1 MSFRS
6 GSTALNIQM
15 NSQALFLSFFAIS
28 IVSGLLTF
36 MAIPFFRVGK
46 DSRLYAWMLCNFL
59 YSIGSSVVALELLN
73 FPGTSPFDMSNT
85 VIFLSQAARFFCVIG
100 LILFLR
106 SFSPKSFFQISAV
119 KIFLTLLILISL
131 SALTIGP
138 HIPVQYKGAVVAS
151 FWAMFVII
159 WFLYELYLMK
169 NSGEYQNT
177 YSLRAL
183 FIMASC
189 MFMINLYLVLVT
201 VITYFNLLPSLE
213 FTGADVQSV
222 VFIIRLLNSLLSTV
236 VFILAFTLWVESR
249 SDLAIKSK
257 SDSLRIS
264 NLLIEKDILIYN
276 LANTNALV
284 ESGALAAGLA
294 HELNQ
299 HLARIQLNAEQA
311 ISSINK
317 GNDKA
322 ESIRSFEHIAN
333 ANQQAAKLISSLKK
347 VFRNPHE
354 KKTSIRLDNV
364 VLEIT
369 ELYKD
374 RLKKSHI
381 QLDLNLKVTK
391 EVFVTDSLIRQV
403 LSNLISNAIDS
414 LDASAQ
420 SKKKISIDL
429 YQSDADV
436 KLEVFD
442 NGLGI
447 HPNKESVLFELFQ
460 TSKKDGTGIGL
471 WLCKHVV
478 EAEGGRIYAQSP
490 PNGGALFTVQIPV

>member
-1 MSFRS
+1 
-6 GSTALNIQM
+6 M

-36 MAIPFFRVGK
+36 MAIPFFRVGR
-46 DSRLYAWMLCNFL
+46 DSRLYVWMLCNFL
-59 YSIGSSVVALELLN
+59 YSIGSSVVALQLLD
-73 FPGTSPFDMSNT
+73 FPGLSPFDMSN
-85 VIFLSQAARFFCVIG
+85 VVVLLSQAARFFSVVG

-131 SALTIGP
+131 SALVIGP
-138 HIPVQYKGAVVAS
+138 RVPADYKGAVVAN
-151 FWAMFVII
+151 FWVMFQII

-169 NSGEYQNT
+169 NSGEYQNS

-183 FIMASC
+183 LILASC
-189 MFMINLYLVLVT
+189 IFMINLYLVLIT

-213 FTGADVQSV
+213 FTGADVQSA

-249 SDLAIKSK
+249 SDLAIQSK
-257 SDSLRIS
+257 SDAFRIS
-264 NLLIEKDILIYN
+264 NLLVEKDILINN
-276 LANTNALV
+276 LANTNALI

-299 HLARIQLNAEQA
+299 HLARIQLNTEQA
-311 ISSINK
+311 IAGINE
-317 GNDKA
+317 GSGES
-322 ESIRSFEHIAN
+322 ESIRSLQRIAESN
-333 ANQQAAKLISSLKK
+333 RQAAKLISSLKK

-354 KKTSIRLDNV
+354 KKSSIRLDKV
-364 VLEIT
+364 VLEVA

-381 QLDLNLKVTK
+381 QLDINLKASK
-391 EVFVTDSLIRQV
+391 EVFVTDSLMRQV

-414 LDASAQ
+414 LDESIQ
-420 SKKKISIDL
+420 SDKKISIEL
-429 YQSDADV
+429 TESSSDV
-436 KLEVFD
+436 KLAVFD
-442 NGLGI
+442 NGPGI
-447 HPNKESVLFELFQ
+447 HPGKEDALFELFQ
-460 TSKKDGTGIGL
+460 TSKTNGTGIGL

-478 EAEGGRIYAQSP
+478 EAEGGKISAQSP
-490 PNGGALFTVQIPV
+490 LNGGALFAVQLPV

>member
-1 MSFRS
+1 MIFRS
-6 GSTALNIQM
+6 RSTTLNIEM
-15 NSQALFLSFFAIS
+15 NFQALFLSFFAIS

-59 YSIGSSVVALELLN
+59 YSIGSSFVALELLDV
-73 FPGTSPFDMSNT
+73 PGISPFDMSNT
-85 VIFLSQAARFFCVIG
+85 VIFLSQSARFFSVIG

-119 KIFLTLLILISL
+119 KIFLTLFILISL
-131 SALTIGP
+131 SSLTIGP
-138 HIPVQYKGAVVAS
+138 HVPVQYKGAVVAS
-151 FWAMFVII
+151 FWVMFEII

-169 NSGEYQNT
+169 NSGEYQNS

-213 FTGADVQSV
+213 LTGADVQSA
-222 VFIIRLLNSLLSTV
+222 VFIIRLLSNLLSTV

-249 SDLAIKSK
+249 SDLAIQSK
-257 SDSLRIS
+257 SNSLRIS

-276 LANTNALV
+276 IANTNALV

-311 ISSINK
+311 ISSINR
-317 GNDKA
+317 GHENAD
-322 ESIRSFEHIAN
+322 SIRSLERITQAN
-333 ANQQAAKLISSLKK
+333 HAASRLILSLKK

-354 KKTSIRLDNV
+354 KKTSIRLDKV
-364 VLEIT
+364 VLEVA

-374 RLKKSHI
+374 RLRKSNI
-381 QLDLNLKVTK
+381 QLDLNLKATQ
-391 EVFVTDSLIRQV
+391 ELSVTDSLIRQV

-414 LDASAQ
+414 LDASSQ
-420 SKKKISIDL
+420 SNKKISIDL
-429 YQSDADV
+429 TESATEV

-442 NGLGI
+442 NGPGI
-447 HPNKESVLFELFQ
+447 HPDKKHALFELFQ
-460 TSKKDGTGIGL
+460 TSKINGTGIGL
-471 WLCKHVV
+471 WLCKYVV
-478 EAEGGRIYAQSP
+478 EAEGGKIYAQSP
-490 PNGGALFTVQIPV
+490 PNGGALFAVQLPV

>member
-1 MSFRS
+1 
-6 GSTALNIQM
+6 M

-36 MAIPFFRVGK
+36 MAIPFFRVGR
-46 DSRLYAWMLCNFL
+46 DSRLYVWMLCNFL
-59 YSIGSSVVALELLN
+59 YSIGSSAVALQLLD
-73 FPGTSPFDMSNT
+73 FPGLSPFDMSNT
-85 VIFLSQAARFFCVIG
+85 VIFLSQAARFFSVIG

-138 HIPVQYKGAVVAS
+138 HIPAQYKGAVVAT
-151 FWAMFVII
+151 FWVMFEII

-169 NSGEYQNT
+169 NSGEYQNS

-183 FIMASC
+183 LILASC
-189 MFMINLYLVLVT
+189 IFMSNLYLVSLTVT
-201 VITYFNLLPSLE
+201 TYFNLLPSLGL
-213 FTGADVQSV
+213 TGADVQSA
-222 VFIIRLLNSLLSTV
+222 VFTIRLLNSLLSTV

-249 SDLAIKSK
+249 SDLAIQSK
-257 SDSLRIS
+257 SDTLRIS
-264 NLLIEKDILIYN
+264 NLLIEKDLLIKN

-311 ISSINK
+311 IGNIN
-317 GNDKA
+317 GRNDEA
-322 ESIRSFEHIAN
+322 ESIRSLERIAQ

-354 KKTSIRLDNV
+354 KKTSIRLDKI
-364 VLEIT
+364 VLEIA

-381 QLDLNLKVTK
+381 QLDLNLMATK

-414 LDASAQ
+414 LDASVQ
-420 SKKKISIDL
+420 TNKKILIDL
-429 YQSDADV
+429 SESATDV

-442 NGLGI
+442 SGPGI
-447 HPNKESVLFELFQ
+447 LPGKEDTLFELFQ

-478 EAEGGRIYAQSP
+478 EAEGGKIYAQSP
-490 PNGGALFTVQIPV
+490 PNGGAIFTVQIPV

>member
-1 MSFRS
+1 MTSH
-6 GSTALNIQM
+6 
-15 NSQALFLSFFAIS
+15 FLLLTFFCIS
-28 IVSGLLTF
+28 VISGLLTF
-36 MAIPFFRVGK
+36 LAIPFFKIGK
-46 DSRLYAWMLCNFL
+46 DSRLYVWIFCNL
-59 YSIGSSVVALELLN
+59 IYSIGSSVVALQLLKD
-73 FPGTSPFDMSNT
+73 PLLSPFDMSDQ
-85 VIFLSQAARFFCVIG
+85 VIFIFQALRFFSVVG
-100 LILFLR
+100 LILFIR
-106 SFSPKSFFQISAV
+106 SFSPKSFFQASAV
-119 KIFLTLLILISL
+119 KIFLTILILASL
-131 SALTIGP
+131 SALIIGP
-138 HIPVQYKGAVVAS
+138 HVPVEFKGAAVAN
-151 FWAMFVII
+151 FWII
-159 WFLYELYLMK
+159 FQAIWLLYELYLMK
-169 NSGEYQNT
+169 RSGEYKNN
-177 YSLRAL
+177 YSLNLLLIVACCL
-183 FIMASC
+183 FV
-189 MFMINLYLVLVT
+189 INLYLA
-201 VITYFNLLPSLE
+201 VIALIAYFNLLPS
-213 FTGADVQSV
+213 FGIVAADVQSA
-222 VFIIRLLNSLLSTV
+222 VFITRLLTSLISSIGFVL
-236 VFILAFTLWVESR
+236 VFMLWVESH
-249 SDLAIKSK
+249 SDLAIQSK
-257 SDSLRIS
+257 SDTLRIS
-264 NLLIEKDILIYN
+264 NLLIEKDILINN

-311 ISSINK
+311 IININK

-322 ESIRSFEHIAN
+322 ESIRSLEHIAK
-333 ANQQAAKLISSLKK
+333 ANQQASKLISSLKK

-374 RLKKSHI
+374 RLNKSHI

-391 EVFVTDSLIRQV
+391 EVLVTDSLIRQV

-414 LDASAQ
+414 LDSSAQ

-447 HPNKESVLFELFQ
+447 HPNKVIALFELFQ

>member
-1 MSFRS
+1 
-6 GSTALNIQM
+6 
-15 NSQALFLSFFAIS
+15 
-28 IVSGLLTF
+28 
-36 MAIPFFRVGK
+36 MAIPFFRIGR
-46 DSRLYAWMLCNFL
+46 DSRLYVWMSCNFL
-59 YSIGSSVVALELLN
+59 YSFGSSVVALQLLD
-73 FPGTSPFDMSNT
+73 FPGLSPFDMSNT
-85 VIFLSQAARFFCVIG
+85 VIFVSQAARFFSVIG

-106 SFSPKSFFQISAV
+106 SFSPRSFFQISAV

-131 SALTIGP
+131 SALMIGP
-138 HIPVQYKGAVVAS
+138 RVPAEYKGAVVAN
-151 FWAMFVII
+151 FWVMFQIV

-169 NSGEYQNT
+169 NSGEYQNS

-183 FIMASC
+183 FILTSC
-189 MFMINLYLVLVT
+189 IFAINLYLVLVT
-201 VITYFNLLPSLE
+201 FVTYFNLLPSLGL
-213 FTGADVQSV
+213 TGADVQSA
-222 VFIIRLLNSLLSTV
+222 VFIVRLLNSLLSTA

-249 SDLAIKSK
+249 SDLAIQSK
-257 SDSLRIS
+257 SDALRIS
-264 NLLIEKDILIYN
+264 NLLIEKDILINN

-311 ISSINK
+311 ISNINK
-317 GNDKA
+317 GNDKV
-322 ESIRSFEHIAN
+322 ESIRSLEHIAQS
-333 ANQQAAKLISSLKK
+333 NQRAAKLISSLKK

-414 LDASAQ
+414 LDASVQ
-420 SKKKISIDL
+420 FNKKISIDL
-429 YQSDADV
+429 YQSAADV
-436 KLEVFD
+436 KLDVFD
-442 NGLGI
+442 SGPGI
-447 HPNKESVLFELFQ
+447 HPDKESSLFELFQ
-460 TSKKDGTGIGL
+460 TSKKDGMGIGL

-478 EAEGGRIYAQSP
+478 EAEGGKIYAQSA
-490 PNGGALFTVQIPV
+490 PNGGALFTLQIPV

>member
-1 MSFRS
+1 
-6 GSTALNIQM
+6 M

-73 FPGTSPFDMSNT
+73 FPGISPFDMSNT
-85 VIFLSQAARFFCVIG
+85 VIFLSQAARFFSVIG

-151 FWAMFVII
+151 FWVMFEII

-169 NSGEYQNT
+169 NSGEYQNS

-183 FIMASC
+183 FMMASC

-257 SDSLRIS
+257 SDALRIS

-311 ISSINK
+311 ISNINK
-317 GNDKA
+317 GNGKA
-322 ESIRSFEHIAN
+322 ESIRSLEHIAN

-354 KKTSIRLDNV
+354 KKTSIRLENV

-391 EVFVTDSLIRQV
+391 EIFVTDSLIRQV

-420 SKKKISIDL
+420 SKKIISIDL

-447 HPNKESVLFELFQ
+447 HPNKESALFELFQ

-478 EAEGGRIYAQSP
+478 EAEGGMIYAQSP